1 MKTNIIKTATLILA
15 VVITTSVE
23 AQNTKSFKENRF
35 TGKLTRMVKENMV
48 SISNGLNQLKSTVQ
62 YQPQANFDYEGIV
75 ENQVVDCSELES
87 LVRFTPDAK
96 AEYNSYNVSN
106 EFTSVLD
113 ELKSIVKYTPETEK
127 IQIELMVS
135 NITNELAAVVKYNP
149 QS

>member
-1 MKTNIIKTATLILA
+1 
-15 VVITTSVE
+15 
-23 AQNTKSFKENRF
+23 
-35 TGKLTRMVKENMV
+35 
-48 SISNGLNQLKSTVQ
+48 
-62 YQPQANFDYEGIV
+62 
-75 ENQVVDCSELES
+75 
-87 LVRFTPDAK
+87 
-96 AEYNSYNVSN
+96 VSN